1 MGSLILCHRK
11 RARQP
16 YVIARIHMR
25 VYTIEELCYYI
36 CNNLY
41 LIDYTL
47 VNRQLCSWIDKE
59 LELSELAE
67 QLREELRQNCTMEQ
81 FVLTILRES
90 TIYASGDINK
100 IQGILE
106 HLQNLRDVERMK
118 YKADSLQRSG
128 EYETAI
134 LVYQSII
141 NSEWDNSVSKLFYG
155 RVYASLGA
163 AYGQRFLYEEAAKV
177 YLEAYRICG
186 DMELLRT
193 YLYCCYRALP
203 EDQYVK
209 MLSGNSMFLNM
220 DAAMK
225 EDIREIQRGID
236 VDIPEEQFEQWKK
249 EYRKIN
255 KSRIAG

>member
-1 MGSLILCHRK
+1 M
-11 RARQP
+11 
-16 YVIARIHMR
+16 
-25 VYTIEELCYYI
+25 
-36 CNNLY
+36 
-41 LIDYTL
+41 
-47 VNRQLCSWIDKE
+47 
-59 LELSELAE
+59 
-67 QLREELRQNCTMEQ
+67 
-81 FVLTILRES
+81 RES

-163 AYGQRFLYEEAAKV
+163 AYGQRFLYEEAARV

-209 MLSGNSMFLNM
+209 MLSGNSTFLNM
-220 DAAMK
+220 DSAMK

>member
-47 VNRQLCSWIDKE
+47 VNRQLCNWIDKE
-59 LELSELAE
+59 LELTELAE

-90 TIYASGDINK
+90 TIYATGDINK

-155 RVYASLGA
+155 RAWERLTDSVFFMKKRRRYIWRRIVSAEIWSFLEPICTVVTG
-163 AYGQRFLYEEAAKV
+163 RF
-177 YLEAYRICG
+177 
-186 DMELLRT
+186 
-193 YLYCCYRALP
+193 
-203 EDQYVK
+203 
-209 MLSGNSMFLNM
+209 
-220 DAAMK
+220 
-225 EDIREIQRGID
+225 
-236 VDIPEEQFEQWKK
+236 
-249 EYRKIN
+249 RKI
-255 KSRIAG
+255 SM

>member
-16 YVIARIHMR
+16 YEIARIHMR
-25 VYTIEELCYYI
+25 IYTIEELCYYI

-41 LIDYTL
+41 LIDYTM
-47 VNRQLCSWIDKE
+47 VNRQLCNWIDKE
-59 LELSELAE
+59 LELPKLAE
-67 QLREELRQNCTMEQ
+67 KLREELRQNGSMEQ

-90 TIYASGDINK
+90 TIYATGDINK

-106 HLQNLRDVERMK
+106 HLKEVERMK
-118 YKADSLQRSG
+118 YKADSLQKSG

-141 NSEWDNSVSKLFYG
+141 NREWDNSISKLFYG

-163 AYGQRFLYEEAAKV
+163 AYGRRFLYEEAARV

-193 YLYCCYRALP
+193 YLYCCYKALP
-203 EDQYVK
+203 GEQYVK
-209 MLSGNSMFLNM
+209 MLSGNSAFLNM
-220 DAAMK
+220 DSAMK
-225 EDIREIQRGID
+225 EEIREIQRGID
-236 VDIPEEQFEQWKK
+236 LDMPEELFEQWRK
-249 EYRKIN
+249 EYRRID
-255 KSRIAG
+255 KS